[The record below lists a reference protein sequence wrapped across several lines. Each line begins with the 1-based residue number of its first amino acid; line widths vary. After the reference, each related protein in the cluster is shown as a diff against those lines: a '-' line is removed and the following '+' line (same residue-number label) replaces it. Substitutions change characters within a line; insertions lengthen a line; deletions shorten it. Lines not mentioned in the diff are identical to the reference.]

1 MLEPMV
7 TKKYN
12 PGFLTEDELVASF
25 CVRTS
30 EFESIVETLGENTG
44 NSNQHLV
51 VIGPHGSG
59 KTILMLR
66 VAIESRRNP
75 ELSSRIFP
83 ITFAEESYG
92 VSTCGEFW
100 LECLSRLADQA
111 PQPDWAADL
120 GRSCEDLGSVQD
132 DRLLAERCLG
142 AVLDFADRAG
152 KRLLLAVE
160 NLDAMFAGM
169 LDPHAG
175 WRLRKTLQTEPRIM
189 LAGTATSRFA
199 EIDRPDRALYDLFR
213 VIELRSLDET
223 ECNTLWRAVSGERP
237 ATGKNR
243 AVQILT
249 GGSPRLISIAAA
261 FSAARPPH
269 GLMEDLLNLIDAHTE
284 YFRSRLDA
292 LAPQE
297 RRVCVALAELWRPAT
312 TREIAERARL
322 GSSICS
328 AQLKRLI
335 GRGFVSEEG
344 GTPRRK
350 RYGLAEPLYNIYCLL
365 RRRRRG
371 ASDAVERLI
380 GFMTA
385 FYTQTRS
392 KRFGDAPA
400 SERDVSTALSC
411 LAGAE
416 DLSAPSLRTLLV
428 LSAQLGPAPVLR
440 AIEGSS
446 AADGLL
452 PLTTALQQEIG
463 LKPRVAREVEEVAHD
478 IRKELAGMRTG
489 VRPSNTMATVHD

>member
-1 MLEPMV
+1 M
-7 TKKYN
+7 
-12 PGFLTEDELVASF
+12 GS
-25 CVRTS
+25 VRA
-30 EFESIVETLGENTG
+30 
-44 NSNQHLV
+44 
-51 VIGPHGSG
+51 GSSG
-59 KTILMLR
+59 WSAFPVWPIR
-66 VAIESRRNP
+66 RRNRTGP
-75 ELSSRIFP
+75 R
-83 ITFAEESYG
+83 T
-92 VSTCGEFW
+92 W
-100 LECLSRLADQA
+100 DA
-111 PQPDWAADL
+111 PARTWA
-120 GRSCEDLGSVQD
+120 RFKT

-199 EIDRPDRALYDLFR
+199 EIDRRDRALYDLFR